1 MTMLIPRQPVPQLE
15 IDTVDEGV
23 WRLAEQKPEHFTL
36 IVFYRGWHCPI
47 CGPYLRDLDRKSS
60 EFSERGVSTVAI
72 SSDDETRARTAKEK
86 WKIENLPIGYGISI
100 DQGRQWGL
108 FVSSGIGK
116 TSVGV
121 EEPDLFFEPGLFLV
135 RPDGTLYFSTVQ
147 TMPFAR
153 PTFADILKALD
164 VIIPRNYPARGE
176 VVRSMP

>member
-1 MTMLIPRQPVPQLE
+1 MTTLIPRQPVPQLE
-15 IDTVDEGV
+15 IATVDEGV
-23 WRLAEQKPEHFTL
+23 WRLAEQSPEHFTL

-60 EFSERGVSTVAI
+60 DFSERGVDVIAI

-86 WKIENLPIGYGISI
+86 WKLKTLTIGYGVSI
-100 DQGRQWGL
+100 EQGRQWGL

-121 EEPDLFFEPGLFLV
+121 EEPDLFFEPGVFLI
-135 RPDGTLYFSTVQ
+135 RADGALYFSTVQ

-153 PTFADILKALD
+153 PSFTDILQALD

-176 VVRSMP
+176 VTG